1 MALLPSRSPGT
12 IVATA
17 GVLVLGACSEPDLFT
32 ELRPAGPPEVLT
44 VLVMNDPDAEFM
56 ETATYCKIGDPKRP
70 GEVVVLNHDPAI
82 SQPLLANQVCDPDL
96 SVGAT
101 MVEDAAPTA
110 WYVRIVF
117 DELGY
122 PTSRVLHTPVGHTEE
137 WWYYGLLSQPL
148 RFRDGVLIDRDR
160 FDRLRPTR

>member
-1 MALLPSRSPGT
+1 MARIVPSVLLAFSFC
-12 IVATA
+12 A
-17 GVLVLGACSEPDLFT
+17 
-32 ELRPAGPPEVLT
+32 VLT
-44 VLVMNDPDAEFM
+44 PFLKAQSPA
-56 ETATYCKIGDPKRP
+56 AGDPPR
-70 GEVVVLNHDPAI
+70 VVGPTQILYADADTMFFLRSKEWWSNAVPHREK
-82 SQPLLANQVCDPDL
+82 LLLHGLRMRYWRDHLPVD
-96 SVGAT
+96 
-101 MVEDAAPTA
+101 M
-110 WYVRIVF
+110 RIVF